1 MMITEEDLD
10 LTFDLDD
17 FYVIQP
23 NIKFWDFEKSTKI
36 SIKKK

>member
-1 MMITEEDLD
+1 MITEEDYD

-23 NIKFWDFEKSTKI
+23 NIKFWDFKI
-36 SIKKK
+36 YKK